1 MADGRLEA
9 REGKDSSFGHIESEG
24 LDVQFQLESFD
35 WSQTVWPVDL
45 ATVQWDCN
53 AKLDEL
59 IWIHLVLLPSSRP
72 QTFKEQRTTSKN
84 PK

>member
-1 MADGRLEA
+1 
-9 REGKDSSFGHIESEG
+9 

-59 IWIHLVLLPSSRP
+59 IWMSPSLQRAKDHIKKV
-72 QTFKEQRTTSKN
+72 QTKRKKMKETQTSLENFEDHDN
-84 PK
+84 PYE